1 MADSGINETE
11 RYKKALEWVRSI
23 NIPGKP
29 HGLPDQ
35 KEFTKMVAELPE
47 AGYQEYDEFEEQH
60 HDIPEEYE
68 LAYMEVMLERAKEEV
83 G

>member
-1 MADSGINETE
+1 MADKKLHETK

-35 KEFTKMVAELPE
+35 KEFTRMVAERPGVYE
-47 AGYQEYDEFEEQH
+47 EYDPHTEQQ
-60 HDIPEEYE
+60 HDMPEEYE
-68 LAYMEVMLERAKEEV
+68 LAYMQVKLERAKTK
-83 G
+83 

>member
-1 MADSGINETE
+1 MAEKISDTD
-11 RYKKALEWVRSI
+11 RYRKALEWVRSL
-23 NIPGKP
+23 NIAGKP

-47 AGYQEYDEFEEQH
+47 AGYEDYDEFSEQH

-68 LAYMEVMLERAKEEV
+68 LAYMQVKLERARSK
-83 G
+83 